1 MSSFILLLI
10 GIAFLM
16 VGNFMRAN
24 DEIRRINE
32 RNSRINE
39 EEE

>member
-16 VGNFMRAN
+16 LGNFMRTN

-32 RNSRINE
+32 RNSRRNE